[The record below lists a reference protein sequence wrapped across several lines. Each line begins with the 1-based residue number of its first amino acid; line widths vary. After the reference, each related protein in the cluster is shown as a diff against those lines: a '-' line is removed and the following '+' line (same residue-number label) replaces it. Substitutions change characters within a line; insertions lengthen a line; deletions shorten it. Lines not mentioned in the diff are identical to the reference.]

1 MAIGTWMR
9 RAVRGSVMA
18 AAAAWC
24 LTSAPA
30 EAQQK
35 IKWRCQSLW
44 AAGSINM
51 KIFEAFADRVR
62 AMSGGRL
69 DIEPIAD
76 GTVVGAFEMFNAV
89 RNGILDCQNGGGG
102 YNANLDVAFIL
113 LGDLAGAYEQPQQM
127 QIWYEYR
134 GGKEIA
140 RELYAKYNTMHVG
153 FVWHGVESIPFKKPV
168 RNTAD
173 LKGIKFRSPTGPV
186 SAIISKFGGA
196 PVTMHGGEVYPA
208 LERGVIDGTD
218 WGTLGMNNDLG
229 FHKIAKYVIYPGFHS
244 MPATDIVV
252 NMDKWKALPDDLK
265 AILEVGTREFARD
278 MVQRLVL
285 EDEKVAREAASQGVE
300 LINWSLEERKKFR
313 NAAVEAWNELA
324 QKTPAAKIVVDSQV
338 KFLKELRLLD

>member
-196 PVTMHGGEVYPA
+196 PVTMH
-208 LERGVIDGTD
+208 
-218 WGTLGMNNDLG
+218 
-229 FHKIAKYVIYPGFHS
+229 
-244 MPATDIVV
+244 
-252 NMDKWKALPDDLK
+252 
-265 AILEVGTREFARD
+265 
-278 MVQRLVL
+278 
-285 EDEKVAREAASQGVE
+285 AS
-300 LINWSLEERKKFR
+300 
-313 NAAVEAWNELA
+313 
-324 QKTPAAKIVVDSQV
+324 
-338 KFLKELRLLD
+338 